1 MWQTP
6 TPLPPS
12 RRLDRRSE
20 FSDLLVEAALVASML
35 MLAAVSMGTC
45 TDYLTKAPD
54 PGPPPISDSGTA
66 PRQGEDNGQ

>member
-12 RRLDRRSE
+12 RRIDRRSE

-35 MLAAVSMGTC
+35 MLAAVSLGHC
-45 TDYLTKAPD
+45 TDLIRASD
-54 PGPPPISDSGTA
+54 PGQPPISDPGTA
-66 PRQGEDNGQ
+66 PPPRGVNGQ